1 MFGHGESKLNQTTQ
15 ILLMLFARTCHIVP
29 KSRST
34 SGVNRKK
41 EPSFQLRQRC
51 FQIIAEGLRQILCTI
66 IFTTTTPQ
74 KLFPRYHHAWRMMT
88 HDPFCNA
95 MILETIFATD
105 KKWWDE
111 GDAGHRAARLK
122 ITWYLMVFA
131 QHFPQNHQSLLSSM
145 PKKIFNSSESK
156 KILRKKKKKKKLTQ
170 PQIQIVYTFAHLHLI
185 YSKKKM

>member
-156 KILRKKKKKKKLTQ
+156 KILRKKKKKKLTQ